1 MKLEAEWL
9 YYMNDAR
16 SFALAPMNLWASF
29 ARQAVHNPFMPN
41 SVADSA
47 RTLGAT
53 FEMVERMTRRFGK
66 PVWGIDSVKLSD
78 GSEAL
83 ITPKVVNSMP
93 FCNLLH
99 FEKQLKRKEDQKKI
113 KDQPRVLI
121 VAPMSGHYAT
131 LLRGTVQAMLPE
143 NDVYIT
149 DWKNC
154 RDIPLPVGTF
164 NLDDYIDYLMAFF
177 HQLGPN
183 LHIVAVC
190 QPSVPVL
197 ATVSIM
203 AALNDRHQPL
213 SMTLMGGPIDTREN
227 PTKANISACERPL
240 WWFEENIIASV
251 PFYYP
256 GFMRRV
262 CPGFLMLTGF
272 MSLNMDR
279 HMEAQAGLY
288 QHLIKGDDESATASK
303 KFYDEY
309 LSVMDLPAEYFLESM
324 RTAFQEHLLPKG
336 GMMWRHHAVRPQIIK
351 ETALMTVEGELD
363 DISGV
368 GQTKAAH
375 TLCSGIPANKH
386 KHHLQRGVGHY
397 GIFNGR
403 KWREK
408 IYPEVQKFINEN
420 NSRKSA

>member
-1 MKLEAEWL
+1 MKFEAEWL

-16 SFALAPMNLWASF
+16 SFALAPMNIWASF
-29 ARQAVHNPFMPN
+29 ARQAVNNPFVPTTIG
-41 SVADSA
+41 DSA
-47 RTLGAT
+47 RKMGAGL
-53 FEMVERMTRRFGK
+53 EMMERFTRRFGK
-66 PVWGIDSVKLSD
+66 PAWGVDSVKMED
-78 GSEAL
+78 GTEVK
-83 ITPKVVNSMP
+83 ITPKVVESRP
-93 FCNLLH
+93 FCDLLH
-99 FEKQLKRKEDQKKI
+99 FEKHLQRSEDKKKLKN
-113 KDQPRVLI
+113 QPRVLL

-131 LLRGTVQAMLPE
+131 LLRGTVQAFLPN

-154 RDIPLPVGTF
+154 RDIPLAVGTF
-164 NLDDYIDYLMAFF
+164 TLDDYIDYLMAFF
-177 HQLGPN
+177 HELGPN

-203 AALNDRHQPL
+203 AALKDHHQPF

-227 PTKANISACERPL
+227 PTKANVSACERPL

-279 HMEAQAGLY
+279 HMDAHAGLY

-324 RTAFQEHLLPKG
+324 RTSFQEHLLPKG
-336 GMMWRHHAVRPQIIK
+336 HMMWRSHAVRPQLIK
-351 ETALMTVEGELD
+351 DTALMTVEGELD

-375 TLCSGIPANKH
+375 ILCSGIHPGKH
-386 KHHLQRGVGHY
+386 KHHL
-397 GIFNGR
+397 
-403 KWREK
+403 
-408 IYPEVQKFINEN
+408 
-420 NSRKSA
+420 